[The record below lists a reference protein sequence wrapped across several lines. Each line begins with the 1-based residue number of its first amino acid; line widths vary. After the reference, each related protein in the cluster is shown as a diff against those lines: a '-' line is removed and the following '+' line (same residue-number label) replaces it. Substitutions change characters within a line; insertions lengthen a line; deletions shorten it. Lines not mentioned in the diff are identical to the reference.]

1 MALVAFWAWS
11 RSEKNEPRLDL
22 VTIVYARTRVRV
34 REEAG
39 ILEMQYGGFVRT
51 LVS

>member
-1 MALVAFWAWS
+1 MHES
-11 RSEKNEPRLDL
+11 RLDL

-34 REEAG
+34 RDEAG
-39 ILEMQYGGFVRT
+39 ILDMEYGGFVRT